1 MDAVC
6 LSLLFLFC
14 CQKPPKNFFS
24 CLHVERKKKGRQY
37 RTHFNSSTGKVI
49 HCTAYLWMFS
59 CIYTFWRVFTGFNWI
74 SFNFSTSTENGEST
88 IRLLEE
94 SRNQQAP
101 LEPHS
106 SELKCISTTF
116 STAVC
121 VSLSLL
127 FVYIDDIYAIAMSFL
142 TSTHTEQKKENNPF
156 LEGKFFMKFFSNTTY
171 SSAFQ
176 A

>member
-59 CIYTFWRVFTGFNWI
+59 CIYIHSDVFLLVLTQSALI
-74 SFNFSTSTENGEST
+74 SA
-88 IRLLEE
+88 L
-94 SRNQQAP
+94 QQ
-101 LEPHS
+101 
-106 SELKCISTTF
+106 K
-116 STAVC
+116 
-121 VSLSLL
+121 
-127 FVYIDDIYAIAMSFL
+127 M
-142 TSTHTEQKKENNPF
+142 
-156 LEGKFFMKFFSNTTY
+156 GK
-171 SSAFQ
+171 AQ
-176 A
+176 